1 MMKSKLI
8 QIAVLAVAVTA
19 MSAGQQNTN
28 PASQQTNTNGA
39 AKKSGS
45 TDNAKKPVPGNP
57 ASGTPAAGGAK
68 GPVVTVKQSGPAAK
82 TAPAPV
88 MPAKP
93 AVPSKNPA
101 AVNQPAKQPASAQ
114 KSTAQK
120 GIAIGG
126 GKTSATKSIPV
137 QTPKPTVKPVSKSTS
152 GSSASA
158 SATPQEGPRGRRDP
172 FVSVIKTQE
181 SGATGPILPPCSSGK
196 KCLFIPQIV
205 LQATVRDRDGKMIAL
220 VANGP
225 RTYFLRENDQV
236 FNGSVVKIT
245 TDSVI
250 FRESVTDKLGHE
262 SSHEVV
268 KKLTPAT

>member
-8 QIAVLAVAVTA
+8 QIAVLAAAVPV

-45 TDNAKKPVPGNP
+45 TDSAKKPVPGNP
-57 ASGTPAAGGAK
+57 ASGTPAPGGKK
-68 GPVVTVKQSGPAAK
+68 GPVVNVDQHGSAK
-82 TAPAPV
+82 TMPAPV
-88 MPAKP
+88 TPAKP
-93 AVPSKNPA
+93 AVPGKNPPV
-101 AVNQPAKQPASAQ
+101 VNQMAKQAAA
-114 KSTAQK
+114 AQK
-120 GIAIGG
+120 GTVSKGSTIGG
-126 GKTSATKSIPV
+126 GKTSVTKSTPV
-137 QTPKPTVKPVSKSTS
+137 QTPKPTAMPVSKNP
-152 GSSASA
+152 SASPVRA
-158 SATPQEGPRGRRDP
+158 SAEPQEGPRGRRDP

-181 SGATGPILPPCSSGK
+181 GGTSGPILPPCSTGK

-205 LQATVRDRDGKMIAL
+205 LQGTVRDRDGKMIAL

-236 FNGSVVKIT
+236 FNGSVIKIT

-250 FRESVTDKLGHE
+250 FRESITDKLGHE

-268 KKLTPAT
+268 KRLTPAT